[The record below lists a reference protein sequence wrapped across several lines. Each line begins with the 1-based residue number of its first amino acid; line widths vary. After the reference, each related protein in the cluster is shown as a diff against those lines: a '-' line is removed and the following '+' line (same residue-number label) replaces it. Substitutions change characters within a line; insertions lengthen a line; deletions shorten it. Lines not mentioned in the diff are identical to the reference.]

1 MTPTTSNETLSAIR
15 AERRARWIDGVIL
28 VLMLAGLATCAAIIA
43 IGSIGYAMDTQ
54 PPFTVESDQ

>member
-1 MTPTTSNETLSAIR
+1 MSPTETEIFKDLR

-28 VLMLAGLATCAAIIA
+28 VLMLAGIATCAAIIA

-54 PPFTVESDQ
+54 PPFSVERDQ